1 MWEWEQKD
9 IEFILEHLER
19 PEDLLED
26 NFREWLDEK
35 GHAELFDKVMSYR
48 EALLRLEKGGAIDS
62 GHEWK
67 RFEVKM
73 QPSKWRV
80 LRKLYAVAACL
91 FIFLL
96 VGVLWKTSEPT
107 VLQVADKAELIG
119 KRSAELILA
128 DGQRIDLEMQTI
140 NLEEQNGV
148 SISNT
153 TDSFL
158 AYSGDTSV
166 EESDSAEQMIYN
178 TLKVPVGADYKLR
191 LADGTTI
198 WLNCGTEIHYPV
210 KFGKQERRVY
220 LDGEAFFEVEKAAE
234 WPFIVETERMHVQV
248 TGTRFN
254 VKSYR
259 SEEIVHTTLVS
270 GSVNINTPDEDEQI
284 VRLLPSQQF
293 CLDKR
298 TGQVVVSEVDTRL
311 YTDWTEGMFV
321 FRKQRLE
328 EVMNTLARWYGIEVF
343 YIGSTVKDLRVSA
356 NLGRYEHI
364 DAILRIIG
372 AMDKVNAERKGN
384 VVTIS
389 RR

>member
-26 NFREWLDEK
+26 NFREWLNEK
-35 GHAELFDKVMSYR
+35 GHAELFNKVMSYR
-48 EALLRLEKGGAIDS
+48 EALLRLEKGGAIDT
-62 GHEWK
+62 GQEWE

-73 QPSKWRV
+73 QPGKWRRI
-80 LRKLYAVAACL
+80 RKLYAVAACL

-96 VGVLWKTSEPT
+96 VGVLWETSEPT
-107 VLQVADKAELIG
+107 VQRVANETEFIG
-119 KRSAELILA
+119 KKSAELILA
-128 DGQRIDLEMQTI
+128 DGQRIDLEIQVVD
-140 NLEEQNGV
+140 LEEQNGV

-153 TDSFL
+153 RDSYL

-166 EESDSAEQMIYN
+166 LEADSAEQLIYN

-220 LDGEAFFEVEKAAE
+220 LDGEAYFEVKKAAE

-284 VRLLPSQQF
+284 VRLLPTQQF

-328 EVMNTLARWYGIEVF
+328 EVMNTLSRWYGIEVF

>member
-19 PEDLLED
+19 PESLQEND
-26 NFREWLDEK
+26 FREWLDEK
-35 GHAELFDKVMSYR
+35 GHAELFEKVLSYR
-48 EALLRLEKGGAIDS
+48 EALLRREKGRMIDT
-62 GHEWK
+62 GQEWK
-67 RFEVKM
+67 RFEESM
-73 QPSKWRV
+73 QPGRWRRI
-80 LRKLYAVAACL
+80 RKLYAVAACL

-96 VGVLWKTSEPT
+96 VGVLWETSEPT
-107 VLQVADKAELIG
+107 VLRVANETELIG

-128 DGQRIDLEMQTI
+128 DGQRIDLEMQTVD
-140 NLEEQNGV
+140 LEEQNGV

-158 AYSGDTSV
+158 AYSGDTTG
-166 EESDSAEQMIYN
+166 EESGSEEQMIYN

-270 GSVNINTPDEDEQI
+270 GAVNINTQDDEQI
-284 VRLLPSQQF
+284 VRLLPAQQF

-328 EVMNTLARWYGIEVF
+328 EVMNTLSRWYGIEVF